1 MQAVP
6 VWRLVDIGEVYEVD
20 ETNPVTNTAYLVN
33 RTADTAIPVLQV
45 LGRLKLIERRDR
57 SPVIIIIYG
66 ILVVGIMCVIN
77 AIIVFISLYDAC

>member
-20 ETNPVTNTAYLVN
+20 ETDPVTNTAYLVN
-33 RTADTAIPVLQV
+33 HTADTAIPVLRV
-45 LGRLKLIERRDR
+45 LGRLKLIERRDC

-77 AIIVFISLYDAC
+77 AIIMFISLYDA